1 MSTGNSLEVGAMVND
16 VAEGIDAKL
25 LKLDRL
31 VAWTLFLVILAY
43 ISTGFSM
50 VGKYGFN
57 KLIPIITATQIHNNL
72 CIPMIILFLLHVGVH
87 FYFSLKR
94 WKVIKTNNE

>member
-1 MSTGNSLEVGAMVND
+1 MVND

-43 ISTGFSM
+43 IST
-50 VGKYGFN
+50 GFN